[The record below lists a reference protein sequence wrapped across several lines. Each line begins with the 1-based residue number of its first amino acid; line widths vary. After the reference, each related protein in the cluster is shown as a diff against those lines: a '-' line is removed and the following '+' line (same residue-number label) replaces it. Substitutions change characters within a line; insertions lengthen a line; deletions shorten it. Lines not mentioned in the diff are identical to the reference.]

1 MSQAP
6 VTLKIKIP
14 QQSKESYKDLPYPE
28 RLPYPVLVEYAK
40 KFKTHAEIDAEISK
54 MLIVLQQTEREK
66 AKHKSKDSLDVYSVK
81 LTRFTQLFKT
91 LLAIKATWPTIH
103 IPRYLSADPSF

>member
-14 QQSKESYKDLPYPE
+14 KQSKESHEESLYPE

-40 KFKTHAEIDAEISK
+40 KFKSIPEIDAEISK
-54 MLIVLQQTEREK
+54 LLSILQQTERDK
-66 AKHKSKDSLDVYSVK
+66 AKHKSNELSNTYALK

-91 LLAIKATWPTIH
+91 LLSIKSSWPQLR
-103 IPRYLSADPSF
+103 IPLYLSAEPSF